1 MSASTNIILNERFEE
16 QQAPPPLPPS
26 VRAVQSLASLVC
38 LFLAMQGVV
47 DYFVLRI
54 LCEMKDG
61 LLGVGVEGAGTGPG
75 AGVNGSFT

>member
-1 MSASTNIILNERFEE
+1 
-16 QQAPPPLPPS
+16 
-26 VRAVQSLASLVC
+26 
-38 LFLAMQGVV
+38 MQGVV